1 MEMRRVIDPSL
12 EAELIFWTDV
22 EIDASII
29 GNPNWEDILIA
40 ALDDKFGNA
49 LDISHVGDLQFIHGA
64 TVNNRCLRVR
74 VAFSVNA
81 DPDAEIPVTVRYEEQ
96 VLQQVVK
103 TYTVGIEDFV
113 DIISSKRNDHE
124 MHSYIEEFNPTIK
137 EHSWIADSSD
147 YTDNYEWKFGS

>member
-1 MEMRRVIDPSL
+1 MEMRRVIDPPP

-29 GNPNWEDILIA
+29 GNPNWEEILIA

-64 TVNNRCLRVR
+64 TVSNRCLRVR

-81 DPDAEIPVTVRYEEQ
+81 DPDAMVHVTVRYDEE
-96 VLQQVVK
+96 VLQQATK
-103 TYTVGIEDFV
+103 TYKICIEDFV
-113 DIISSKRNDHE
+113 DIISSKYGDCE
-124 MHSYIEEFNPTIK
+124 MRDAIEELSPFVK
-137 EHSWIADSSD
+137 EEFYVVDSSGH
-147 YTDNYEWKFGS
+147 TDNYEWKFGS